1 MSNVGALSPE
11 VDRFDIRMRATGN
24 RPVAALAERSPRKPK
39 WSRLR
44 PPVDDWAF
52 TSAAEQAALV
62 RTGEASSRE
71 LVESALRRIDALEPR
86 LNAFV
91 ELDGERALQAADEL
105 RPGEGHPFAGV
116 PIAIKGNVPVA
127 GLCMNF
133 ASKFLAGHRPSHSAY
148 LVRRLRDAGFV
159 VVGTTNLPEFGIL
172 PTTEPRHTG
181 ATRNPWDLGRT
192 PGGSSGGSAAAVAS
206 GMVPIAH
213 GNDGGGSIRIPA
225 ACTGLVGLKTSRGRI
240 SRGPDMGDS
249 FLACDGVLTRT
260 TGETAQLLDVLAGY
274 EVGDA
279 TWAPRPAEPYSTSV
293 RRDPG
298 RLRVAM
304 TASNPLDV
312 DVVPECV
319 RGMHQAAE
327 LLAGLGHEVEEAAPS
342 MPGRD
347 ALALF
352 VSVFG
357 PLVSLGIGYGELLA
371 GHPPRDDEIE
381 PLSRALYEQSQSIS
395 SVGYLGAVAQLQ
407 ALARGLVAFF
417 AGYDLLLTPA
427 LAERPLAIGEC
438 NGLGDD
444 PMTDLARSGRFTPF
458 TALFNIT
465 GQPAISIP
473 IGFGEDNLPTAVQL
487 VGKPLGEDTLLQVAS
502 QVEAARPWA
511 QHRPPTV

>member
-1 MSNVGALSPE
+1 M
-11 VDRFDIRMRATGN
+11 
-24 RPVAALAERSPRKPK
+24 
-39 WSRLR
+39 
-44 PPVDDWAF
+44 
-52 TSAAEQAALV
+52 
-62 RTGEASSRE
+62 ASSDLMFTPVGDLAARVRGGELSARE
-71 LVESALRRIDALEPR
+71 LVQVSLDRIAALDGE

-91 ELDGERALQAADEL
+91 ELDEERALAAADAIE
-105 RPGEGHPFAGV
+105 PGDERPFAGV
-116 PIAIKGNVPVA
+116 PIAIKANTPVD

-133 ASKFLAGHRPSHSAY
+133 ASKFLSGHRPSYSAY

-159 VVGTTNLPEFGIL
+159 VMGTTNMPEFGIL

-181 ATRNPWDLGRT
+181 ATRNPWDTSRT
-192 PGGSSGGSAAAVAS
+192 PGGSSGGSAAAVAA
-206 GMVPIAH
+206 GMVPVAH

-249 FLACDGVLTRT
+249 YLVTDGVLTRT
-260 TGETAQLLDVLAGY
+260 TGETAALLDLLAGY

-298 RLRVAM
+298 RLRIAM

-312 DVVPECV
+312 DVDPECV

-342 MPGRD
+342 MPGSD
-347 ALALF
+347 ALGLF

-371 GHPPRDDEIE
+371 GHPPGDDEIE
-381 PLSRALYEQSQSIS
+381 PLSRALYEQAQQIS

-427 LAERPLAIGEC
+427 LAERPLVIGDC
-438 NGLGDD
+438 NGVGED
-444 PMTDLARSGRFTPF
+444 PMADLARSGRFTPF

-465 GQPAISIP
+465 GQPAITIP
-473 IGFGEDNLPTAVQL
+473 IGFGEDNLPTSVQI

-502 QVEAARPWA
+502 QIEAARPWA
-511 QHRPPTV
+511 QHRPPT